1 MSTPKP
7 KGWVLSLRML
17 GILIVILFI
26 AKMLGCTGNEG
37 DGPEGWEIIDQ
48 HYPRD

>member
-7 KGWVLSLRML
+7 KGWVMSLRIL
-17 GILIVILFI
+17 VVFIAILIVARL
-26 AKMLGCTGNEG
+26 LGCTGNEN